1 MSTSRL
7 FDRRQFLRLSA
18 MAAAGTVVAAC
29 SSGGGSSGG
38 SSSTGGAINGQFRIT
53 KTDVEYA
60 QDIPFNGTLKEA
72 PTLAALVKQG
82 KLPPVDQRVPKP
94 PYVMP

>member
-1 MSTSRL
+1 MNESTSKL
-7 FDRRQFLRLSA
+7 LDRRQFLRLSA

-29 SSGGGSSGG
+29 SSGGGSSSG
-38 SSSTGGAINGQFRIT
+38 SSSGAINGQFRIT
-53 KTDVEYA
+53 KTDIEYA